1 MFFAALNP
9 DGFCVF
15 LEDKKYGLVR
25 LSSVGMPLCSLSAFF
40 LLFT

>member
-9 DGFCVF
+9 DGFCVFF

-25 LSSVGMPLCSLSAFF
+25 LSSVGMPGFF